1 MSGKLLI
8 VDDEESI
15 RANLKRYFSR
25 KSMDVLTASTGS
37 EAVAICGSSMV
48 DVVLLDLRLPDLDG
62 LAVLGQIKA
71 ISPQTG
77 VILITAHGDVDTAV
91 KAMQMKADNFLLKPV
106 DLKAVEVLVN
116 KLLETSRA
124 RTEILYLKAKVSRL
138 SGFTG
143 PLKPRFPAR
152 LSETIHA
159 LAASP
164 TTSVLIQGET
174 GTGKGVAARL
184 IHELSD
190 RATNSFVD
198 INCATLTPEFLESE
212 LFGHEKGAFT
222 DAKDFKRGMIE
233 LAHGGS
239 LFLDEIGEL
248 APSVQAKLLHV
259 LEEKRF
265 RRLGATASIQVDA
278 RLITATNSDLERS
291 VKAGTFR
298 KDLFYRLNV
307 MPILLPPLRQRREEI
322 LPLAKDF
329 LEEVVPAHARKRIR
343 GLTPEAESALQSYG
357 WPGNIRE
364 LRNVMERATLLCE
377 GDAIG
382 VEHLPGSL
390 TRTPKGAGFD
400 GTENLSMDSVESDHI
415 RKVLKLCEG
424 SRSQAARLLGI
435 HRSTLLQKIAKYGLD
450 G

>member
-25 KSMDVLTASTGS
+25 KSMDVLTASTGR
-37 EAVAICGSSMV
+37 EAVDICRSSMV

-91 KAMQMKADNFLLKPV
+91 KAMQMRADNFLLKPV
-106 DLKAVEVLVN
+106 DLKAVELLVN
-116 KLLETSRA
+116 KILETSRA

-138 SGFTG
+138 TGFAG
-143 PLKPRFPAR
+143 PLKPRFPAGV
-152 LSETIHA
+152 SETIRA
-159 LAASP
+159 LASSP

-190 RATNSFVD
+190 RAAKPFVD

-222 DAKDFKRGMIE
+222 DAKDFKRGMLE
-233 LAHGGS
+233 VAHGGS

-248 APSVQAKLLHV
+248 ALSVQAKLLHV

-265 RRLGATASIQVDA
+265 RRMGATASIRVDA
-278 RLITATNSDLERS
+278 RLIAATNTDLERA
-291 VKAGTFR
+291 VKAGAFR

-329 LEEVVPAHARKRIR
+329 LEEFASADARKRIR
-343 GLTPEAESALQSYG
+343 GLTPEAEGALQAYG

-364 LRNVMERATLLCE
+364 LRNVMERAALLCE
-377 GDAIG
+377 GDAVG
-382 VEHLPGSL
+382 VEHLPEGL
-390 TRTPKGAGFD
+390 TRKHEAREFD
-400 GTENLSMDSVESDHI
+400 GTENLSMDFVESDHI

>member
-1 MSGKLLI
+1 MNGTLLI

-25 KSMDVLTASTGS
+25 KSMDVFTASTGG
-37 EAVAICGSSMV
+37 EAVGICGSSMV

-91 KAMQMKADNFLLKPV
+91 RAMQMKADNFLQKPV

-116 KLLETSRA
+116 KLLETSRD
-124 RTEILYLKAKVSRL
+124 RTEILYLKEKVSRL
-138 SGFTG
+138 SGFAG

-152 LSETIHA
+152 VSETINA
-159 LAASP
+159 LASSP

-184 IHELSD
+184 IHELSE
-190 RATNSFVD
+190 RSTKSFVD
-198 INCATLTPEFLESE
+198 INCATLTAEFLESE

-222 DAKDFKRGMIE
+222 DAKEFKRGMLE

-265 RRLGATASIQVDA
+265 RRLGATTSIQVDA
-278 RLITATNSDLERS
+278 RLIAATNADLERS
-291 VKAGTFR
+291 VKAGAFR

-307 MPILLPPLRQRREEI
+307 MPIVLPPLRQRREEI

-329 LEEVVPAHARKRIR
+329 LEEFVSAHARKTAR
-343 GLTPEAESALQSYG
+343 GFTPEAENALQTYG

-364 LRNVMERATLLCE
+364 LRNVMERAALLCE

-382 VEHLPGSL
+382 VEHLPDSL
-390 TRTPKGAGFD
+390 TRSPKAVGFEAG
-400 GTENLSMDSVESDHI
+400 ENLSMDFVESDHI

-435 HRSTLLQKIAKYGLD
+435 HRSTLLQKIAKYGLE

>member
-25 KSMDVLTASTGS
+25 KAMDVLTASTGG
-37 EAVAICGSSMV
+37 EAVAICGATMV

-71 ISPQTG
+71 ISPQTS

-91 KAMQMKADNFLLKPV
+91 KAMQMRADNFLLKPV
-106 DLKAVEVLVN
+106 DLKAVEVLVA
-116 KLLETSRA
+116 KLLETART
-124 RTEILYLKAKVSRL
+124 RTEILYLKAKVSSL
-138 SGFTG
+138 SGLAG

-152 LSETIHA
+152 VTETIQA
-159 LAASP
+159 LASSP

-184 IHELSD
+184 IHELSE
-190 RATNSFVD
+190 RATKSFVD

-222 DAKDFKRGMIE
+222 DAKDFKRGMLE
-233 LAHGGS
+233 VAHGGS

-259 LEEKRF
+259 LEEKKF
-265 RRLGATASIQVDA
+265 RRLGGTASIQVDA
-278 RLITATNSDLERS
+278 RLIAATNADLERS
-291 VKAGTFR
+291 VAAGTFR

-307 MPILLPPLRQRREEI
+307 MPIVLPPLRQRREEI

-329 LEEVVPAHARKRIR
+329 LDEFVCAHTRKKAR
-343 GLTPEAESALQSYG
+343 GLTAEAESALQSYA

-364 LRNVMERATLLCE
+364 LRNVMERAALLCE

-382 VEHLPGSL
+382 LEHLPESL
-390 TRTPKGAGFD
+390 TRKRKAVSIEGG
-400 GTENLSMDSVESDHI
+400 ENLSMEAVESDHI

-435 HRSTLLQKIAKYGLD
+435 HRSTLLQKIEKYGLD

>member
-1 MSGKLLI
+1 MTGKLLI

-25 KSMDVLTASTGS
+25 KSMEVLTASTGG
-37 EAVAICGSSMV
+37 EAVGICGSSMV

-91 KAMQMKADNFLLKPV
+91 RAMQMRADNFLLKPV
-106 DLKAVEVLVN
+106 DLKAVEALVL

-138 SGFTG
+138 SGFLG
-143 PLKPRFPAR
+143 PLRPRFPAR
-152 LSETIHA
+152 VSETINT
-159 LAASP
+159 LASSP

-184 IHELSD
+184 IHELSE
-190 RATNSFVD
+190 RATKSFVD

-222 DAKDFKRGMIE
+222 DAKEFKRGMLE

-278 RLITATNSDLERS
+278 RLIAATNADLERA
-291 VKAGTFR
+291 VAAGTFR

-307 MPILLPPLRQRREEI
+307 MPIVLPPLRQRREEI

-329 LEEVVPAHARKRIR
+329 LEEFVSTHAPKKIS
-343 GLTPEAESALQSYG
+343 GLTPKAENALQSYG

-364 LRNVMERATLLCE
+364 LRNVMERAALLCNT
-377 GDAIG
+377 DAIG
-382 VEHLPGSL
+382 VEHLPESL
-390 TRTPKGAGFD
+390 TRTPKAAGFE
-400 GTENLSMDSVESDHI
+400 GGESLSLDSVESDHI

>member
-25 KSMDVLTASTGS
+25 RSMEVLTASTGG
-37 EAVAICGSSMV
+37 EAVRTCASSMV
-48 DVVLLDLRLPDLDG
+48 DVVLLDLRLPDVDG

-71 ISPQTG
+71 VSPQTG

-91 KAMQMKADNFLLKPV
+91 KAMQLKADNFLLKPV

-124 RTEILYLKAKVSRL
+124 QTEILYLKAKVSSL
-138 SGFTG
+138 SRFAG
-143 PLKPRFPAR
+143 PLKPRFPTHV
-152 LSETIHA
+152 SETIHA
-159 LAASP
+159 LASSP

-190 RATNSFVD
+190 RATKPFVD

-222 DAKDFKRGMIE
+222 DAKEFKRGMLE

-248 APSVQAKLLHV
+248 ASSVQAKLLHV
-259 LEEKRF
+259 LEEKNF
-265 RRLGATASIQVDA
+265 RRLGATASIHVDA
-278 RLITATNSDLERS
+278 RLITATNSDLERG

-307 MPILLPPLRQRREEI
+307 MPIVVPPLRQRREEI

-329 LEEVVPAHARKRIR
+329 LEEFVSAAARKRIR
-343 GLTPEAESALQSYG
+343 GLTPEAETALQTYG

-364 LRNVMERATLLCE
+364 LRNVMERAVLLCA
-377 GDAIG
+377 GDLID
-382 VEHLPGSL
+382 VEHLPASL
-390 TRTPKGAGFD
+390 IQTPRAMRFD
-400 GTENLSMDSVESDHI
+400 SEENLSMDFVESNHI
-415 RKVLKLCEG
+415 RRVLQLCEG

-435 HRSTLLQKIAKYGLD
+435 HRSTLLQKIAKYGLE